1 MSAQGL
7 SREIEALTALRHAID
22 GTYTDHETWILLGDT
37 VRNLG
42 DFKYAERAYARA
54 VQLEPLNALWRVR
67 VVDAVHQQQDCP
79 RALELARAAL
89 AAIPGDPSLMACLA
103 RYLFEVGELVEAE
116 SLLLDAIER
125 APDLPDSYATLGL
138 LRWET
143 GRLDEAKALLDQA
156 RLLAPDYE
164 YFKTIRD
171 LMERGGTLERRT

>member
-1 MSAQGL
+1 
-7 SREIEALTALRHAID
+7 
-22 GTYTDHETWILLGDT
+22 
-37 VRNLG
+37 
-42 DFKYAERAYARA
+42 
-54 VQLEPLNALWRVR
+54 
-67 VVDAVHQQQDCP
+67 
-79 RALELARAAL
+79 
-89 AAIPGDPSLMACLA
+89 MACLA